1 MMSKQQTNEQYP
13 EHDLGGLNTAVGH
26 ENGYVT
32 LSFRFPI
39 DWVGMT
45 PERASELGLLLL
57 HHAGLVKHDCQ
68 ARIEVRNG

>member
-1 MMSKQQTNEQYP
+1 MNKQQTNEQYP

-57 HHAGLVKHDCQ
+57 HHAGLVKHGPQ